1 MLDAGEAS
9 LGATNFEPVV
19 KTISS
24 NKINYDEE
32 SFVKLDMED
41 GNTDNPDEII
51 GYSVGGVVVF
61 IYLYNTQNIVVRH
74 NQTTTSGRIALDS
87 GNDMMLDNS
96 GDRLV
101 LMWDDTVGCWTELT

>member
-1 MLDAGEAS
+1 
-9 LGATNFEPVV
+9 
-19 KTISS
+19 
-24 NKINYDEE
+24 
-32 SFVKLDMED
+32 
-41 GNTDNPDEII
+41 
-51 GYSVGGVVVF
+51 VF